1 MASALDT
8 LHPGDVLVVGRR
20 GGRVVVLA
28 QESRR
33 NGPPRVLALN
43 EARTLVRLGASDF
56 DAPPEAVGH
65 IELPEPYAPR
75 SPAFRRSA
83 VESLRRVRVRGAGR
97 RVHRATTCATPRK
110 RWRPTRS
117 PRTRSATRAV
127 RASAAV
133 ERLEREATRLERRV
147 RGRSESLARQFDRV
161 LGVLE
166 SWGYVD
172 GWSLT
177 DAGATLAG
185 IYTECDLLLAES
197 IREGHLDGLDV
208 AELTAVASCFTYER
222 RGPDG
227 DAPAPPPRWP
237 SSRVAERA
245 RAIERLWRSLAA
257 AEEDGGLPET
267 RPPDPGFTLYAA
279 EWARGDDLADVLAD
293 DELTG
298 GDFVRNVKQCVD
310 LLRQIALVAPDP
322 LTRQR
327 AHEGAEACVRGVV
340 AAASALA
347 A

>member
-1 MASALDT
+1 VARALDT

-33 NGPPRVLALN
+33 NGPSRVLALN

-56 DAPPEAVGH
+56 DTPPEAVGH

-75 SPAFRRSA
+75 SPAFRRTA
-83 VESLRRVRVRGAGR
+83 VESLRRVRVRGGNRRAGR
-97 RVHRATTCATPRK
+97 DEVREAEAAVAAHPVAQDPERDAR
-110 RWRPTRS
+110 
-117 PRTRSATRAV
+117 V
-127 RASAAV
+127 RASVSV
-133 ERLEREATRLERRV
+133 ERLERELARLERRI

-177 DAGATLAG
+177 PAGETLAG
-185 IYTECDLLLAES
+185 IYTESDLLLSES
-197 IREGHLDGLDV
+197 IREGHLDGLTV
-208 AELTAVASCFTYER
+208 PELAAVVSCFTYER

-237 SSRVAERA
+237 SARVSERA
-245 RAIERLWRSLAA
+245 RAAERLWRALSA
-257 AEEDGGLPET
+257 AEEDAGLPET

-298 GDFVRNVKQCVD
+298 GDCVRNVKQIVD
-310 LLRQIALVAPDP
+310 LLRQVADVAPEP
-322 LTRQR
+322 GTRER
-327 AHEGAEACVRGVV
+327 ARETADACVRGVV

-347 A
+347 S

>member
-1 MASALDT
+1 
-8 LHPGDVLVVGRR
+8 
-20 GGRVVVLA
+20 
-28 QESRR
+28 
-33 NGPPRVLALN
+33 VLALN

-56 DAPPEAVGH
+56 DAPPEAVAH

-83 VESLRRVRVRGAGR
+83 VEALRRVRVRGSHR
-97 RVHRATTCATPRK
+97 RPARDGVREAEAAVAAHPVAQDPERDAR
-110 RWRPTRS
+110 
-117 PRTRSATRAV
+117 V
-127 RASAAV
+127 RASVAV
-133 ERLEREATRLERRV
+133 ERLEREAARLERRV

-172 GWSLT
+172 GWALT
-177 DAGATLAG
+177 PAGVTLAG
-185 IYTECDLLLAES
+185 IYTETDLLLAES
-197 IREGHLDGLDV
+197 IREGLLDDLTV
-208 AELTAVASCFTYER
+208 PELAAVVSCFTYER

-237 SSRVAERA
+237 SRKVSERA
-245 RAIERLWRSLAA
+245 RAVEALWRSLAA
-257 AEEDGGLPET
+257 AEEDAGLPGT

-298 GDFVRNVKQCVD
+298 GDFVRNVKQIVD
-310 LLRQIALVAPDP
+310 LVRQVGDVASDP
-322 LTRQR
+322 LTRDR
-327 AHEGAEACVRGVV
+327 ARETADACVRGVV

-347 A
+347 S

>member
-1 MASALDT
+1 
-8 LHPGDVLVVGRR
+8 
-20 GGRVVVLA
+20 
-28 QESRR
+28 
-33 NGPPRVLALN
+33 
-43 EARTLVRLGASDF
+43 
-56 DAPPEAVGH
+56 
-65 IELPEPYAPR
+65 
-75 SPAFRRSA
+75 
-83 VESLRRVRVRGAGR
+83 LRRVRVRGGGGR
-97 RVHRATTCATPRK
+97 SVRDEVGEAQDAVAAHPVAQDPERDAR
-110 RWRPTRS
+110 
-117 PRTRSATRAV
+117 V

-133 ERLEREATRLERRV
+133 ERLEREEARLERRV

-177 DAGATLAG
+177 PPGETLAG
-185 IYTECDLLLAES
+185 VYTESDLLLAES
-197 IREGHLDGLDV
+197 IREGHLDGLDT
-208 AELTAVASCFTYER
+208 AELAAVVSCFTYER

-237 SSRVAERA
+237 SARVAERA
-245 RAIERLWRSLAA
+245 RAIERLWRTLSA
-257 AEEDGGLPET
+257 AEDDARLPGT

-298 GDFVRNVKQCVD
+298 GDFVRNVKQIVD

-322 LTRQR
+322 ATRER
-327 AHEGAEACVRGVV
+327 AHGTADACVRGVV

-347 A
+347 T